1 MEQEAASPGL
11 QLSGKL
17 LSLHWQLR
25 DMGERSL
32 GCHISNTKQSLKQG
46 LSMREVVQK
55 KCFAMAVVSEVSRNF
70 FWNHC
75 FILEGDL
82 QFYFRNV
89 NEEKNKA
96 SSCCSGSQAT
106 PRTTHSY
113 DVSCSSLSMLL
124 YRAEH
129 TAEQGVDSKPVSPFL
144 VCYPLRWTSLRHC
157 LN

>member
-70 FWNHC
+70 FLESL
-75 FILEGDL
+75 FRFGGGFAILL
-82 QFYFRNV
+82 QKC
-89 NEEKNKA
+89 E
-96 SSCCSGSQAT
+96 
-106 PRTTHSY
+106 
-113 DVSCSSLSMLL
+113 
-124 YRAEH
+124 
-129 TAEQGVDSKPVSPFL
+129 
-144 VCYPLRWTSLRHC
+144 
-157 LN
+157 